1 MSQFTHKIQKYALI
15 HSAAGE
21 ILAHMDALKDW
32 CTEHDLEFH
41 TLHIEK
47 AAMFIQ
53 FVEDI
58 YIIPGTDSIEDT
70 AIKEMW
76 EFAQLPTKFNWSIA
90 EKTPMW
96 ATITAKLKEHQKKI
110 NGKFLSIS
118 PF

>member
-1 MSQFTHKIQKYALI
+1 MEHTHQAQKYALI

-21 ILAHMDALKDW
+21 ILAHMDAISHCSEKDI
-32 CTEHDLEFH
+32 EFH
-41 TLHIEK
+41 ALHIEK

-58 YIIPGTDSIEDT
+58 YIIPGTESIEGSV
-70 AIKEMW
+70 IEEIW
-76 EFAQLPTKFNWSIA
+76 EFAQLPAKFNWSTA
-90 EKTPMW
+90 EKAPMW
-96 ATITAKLKEHQKKI
+96 NTITSKMKEYQKKI

>member
-1 MSQFTHKIQKYALI
+1 MERTHQVQKYALI

-21 ILAHMDALKDW
+21 ILAHMDAISHCSEKDI
-32 CTEHDLEFH
+32 EFH
-41 TLHIEK
+41 ALHIEK

-70 AIKEMW
+70 AIKEIW
-76 EFAQLPTKFNWSIA
+76 EFAQLPAKFNWSTA

-96 ATITAKLKEHQKKI
+96 NTITSKMKEYQKKI

>member
-1 MSQFTHKIQKYALI
+1 MERTHQVQKYALI

-21 ILAHMDALKDW
+21 ILAHMDAISHCSEKDI
-32 CTEHDLEFH
+32 EFH
-41 TLHIEK
+41 ALHIEK

-58 YIIPGTDSIEDT
+58 YIIPATETIQDS
-70 AIKEMW
+70 AIKDMW
-76 EFAQLPTKFNWSIA
+76 EFAQLPTKFNWSTA
-90 EKTPMW
+90 EKAPMW
-96 ATITAKLKEHQKKI
+96 NTITSKMKEYQKKI

>member
-1 MSQFTHKIQKYALI
+1 MERTHQVQKYALI

-21 ILAHMDALKDW
+21 ILAHMEAISHCSLSE
-32 CTEHDLEFH
+32 TDLH
-41 TLHIEK
+41 VLHIEK

-58 YIIPGTDSIEDT
+58 YIEPGTDTMQDS
-70 AIKEMW
+70 AIKHLWDYIQWPHLEYS
-76 EFAQLPTKFNWSIA
+76 AI

-96 ATITAKLKEHQKKI
+96 NNIRVKLKIYQKKI
-110 NGKFLSIS
+110 NGKFLTIS

>member
-1 MSQFTHKIQKYALI
+1 MEFTHKVQKYALI

-21 ILAHMDALKDW
+21 ILAHMEAISHCSEKDI
-32 CTEHDLEFH
+32 EFH
-41 TLHIEK
+41 ALHIEK
-47 AAMFIQ
+47 SAMFIQ

-58 YIIPGTDSIEDT
+58 YIEPGTDTMQDSVIKHLWDYIQWPQFEYS
-70 AIKEMW
+70 AI
-76 EFAQLPTKFNWSIA
+76 

-96 ATITAKLKEHQKKI
+96 NNIRVKLKIYQKKM

>member
-1 MSQFTHKIQKYALI
+1 MEHTHKVQKYALI

-21 ILAHMDALKDW
+21 ILAHMDAISH
-32 CTEHDLEFH
+32 CTEKDIEFH
-41 TLHIEK
+41 VLHIEK

-58 YIIPGTDSIEDT
+58 YIIPCTDSIEDT
-70 AIKEMW
+70 AIKDMW
-76 EFAQLPTKFNWSIA
+76 DFIQLPTKFSWSTA

-96 ATITAKLKEHQKKI
+96 VTITAKLKEHQKKI

>member
-1 MSQFTHKIQKYALI
+1 MEHTHKLQKYALI
-15 HSAAGE
+15 HRAAGE
-21 ILAHMDALKDW
+21 ILAHMDAISHCSEKDI
-32 CTEHDLEFH
+32 EFH
-41 TLHIEK
+41 ALHIEK

-76 EFAQLPTKFNWSIA
+76 EFAQLPTKFNWSTA

-96 ATITAKLKEHQKKI
+96 VTITAKLKEHQKKI

>member
-1 MSQFTHKIQKYALI
+1 MSQFTHKFQKYALI

-21 ILAHMDALKDW
+21 ILAHLDALSR
-32 CTEHDLEFH
+32 CLENEIEFH
-41 TLHIEK
+41 ALHIEK

-58 YIIPGTDSIEDT
+58 YIIPGTETIEDA
-70 AIKEMW
+70 AIKDMW
-76 EFAQLPTKFNWSIA
+76 DFVQMPTKYSWSTA

-96 ATITAKLKEHQKKI
+96 NTITAKMKEYQKKI
-110 NGKFLSIS
+110 NGKFLTIS

>member
-1 MSQFTHKIQKYALI
+1 MEHTHQVQKYALI

-21 ILAHMDALKDW
+21 ILAHMDVISHCSEKDI
-32 CTEHDLEFH
+32 EFH
-41 TLHIEK
+41 ALHIEK

-76 EFAQLPTKFNWSIA
+76 EFAQLPTKFNWSTA

-96 ATITAKLKEHQKKI
+96 VTITAKLKEHQKKI

>member
-1 MSQFTHKIQKYALI
+1 MEHTHKVQKYALI

-21 ILAHMDALKDW
+21 ILAHLDALTDCSEK
-32 CTEHDLEFH
+32 EIELHV
-41 TLHIEK
+41 LHIEK

-58 YIIPGTDSIEDT
+58 YIIPGTETIEDA
-70 AIKEMW
+70 AIKDMW
-76 EFAQLPTKFNWSIA
+76 DFIQLPTKFSWSTA

-96 ATITAKLKEHQKKI
+96 VTITAKLKEHQKKI

>member
-1 MSQFTHKIQKYALI
+1 MEHTHKVQKYALI

-21 ILAHMDALKDW
+21 ILAHMDAISH

-58 YIIPGTDSIEDT
+58 YIIPGTDTMQDSVIKHLWDYIQWPHLDYS
-70 AIKEMW
+70 AI
-76 EFAQLPTKFNWSIA
+76 

-96 ATITAKLKEHQKKI
+96 VTITAKLKEHQKKI
-110 NGKFLSIS
+110 NGKFISIS

>member
-1 MSQFTHKIQKYALI
+1 MERTHQVQKYALI

-21 ILAHMDALKDW
+21 ILAHMDAISHCSEKDI
-32 CTEHDLEFH
+32 EFH
-41 TLHIEK
+41 ALHIEK

-58 YIIPGTDSIEDT
+58 YIIPGTESIEGS
-70 AIKEMW
+70 AIKEFW
-76 EFAQLPTKFNWSIA
+76 EFAQMPAKFNWSTA
-90 EKTPMW
+90 EKAPMW
-96 ATITAKLKEHQKKI
+96 NTITSKMKEYQKKI

>member
-1 MSQFTHKIQKYALI
+1 MEFTHKVQKYALI
-15 HSAAGE
+15 HCAAGE
-21 ILAHMDALKDW
+21 ILAHLDALSDCSEK
-32 CTEHDLEFH
+32 EIEFH
-41 TLHIEK
+41 ALHIEK

-58 YIIPGTDSIEDT
+58 YIIPGTEPIQDSE
-70 AIKEMW
+70 IKDLW
-76 EFAQLPTKFNWSIA
+76 CYVQLPPKFTYSTA

-96 ATITAKLKEHQKKI
+96 NTITAKLKEYQKKI

>member
-1 MSQFTHKIQKYALI
+1 MQFTHQVQKYALI
-15 HSAAGE
+15 HCAAGE
-21 ILAHMDALKDW
+21 ILAHLDALTDCSEK
-32 CTEHDLEFH
+32 EIEFH
-41 TLHIEK
+41 ALHIEK

-58 YIIPGTDSIEDT
+58 YIIPATETIQDS

-76 EFAQLPTKFNWSIA
+76 EFAQLPTKFNWSTA

-96 ATITAKLKEHQKKI
+96 ATITAKLKEYQKKI
-110 NGKFLSIS
+110 NGKFLTIS